1 MLSQFSLVCVITYG
15 CSCVPYKFTFS
26 DFKKATMAVAGV
38 GGGRSS
44 RSGGTIFD
52 ADVEFPP
59 MRTYE
64 PKSKLPTIKS
74 IIGMLRYHIG
84 RGGGGKSVESSVRE
98 VAKQVLAKWYHD
110 TVACKSLSSIV
121 REVEKLRAIFIDG
134 KRRYARG
141 EKSHSE
147 TAVKK
152 YMELFDKKSEL
163 FDIYQDDSEKRK
175 QVESE
180 WGVNMSAMEYIYYD
194 DQKSE
199 RKWSALTGRTQC
211 GIIP

>member
-1 MLSQFSLVCVITYG
+1 MLSQFSVVCVITYG

-26 DFKKATMAVAGV
+26 DFNKATMAVAGV

-121 REVEKLRAIFIDG
+121 REVEKLRATFID
-134 KRRYARG
+134 
-141 EKSHSE
+141 
-147 TAVKK
+147 
-152 YMELFDKKSEL
+152 
-163 FDIYQDDSEKRK
+163 
-175 QVESE
+175 
-180 WGVNMSAMEYIYYD
+180 
-194 DQKSE
+194 
-199 RKWSALTGRTQC
+199 
-211 GIIP
+211 